1 VYRYATGG
9 AVDEV
14 FDRWDE
20 GREDVVDIETVIL
33 LDNSGSMSWTIESA
47 HDSMWAIKRALDKV
61 NASTTV
67 LTFGNKSSLLYSA
80 DERATTKLKYAGSE
94 GSTEPLK
101 ALRYARSLLA
111 NSKRAIKIVI
121 SITDG
126 YWWGGDECDE
136 TLKYLRKAGV
146 LTALAYVSNPDHYRP
161 GETTTIDTHG
171 CAVAVNVTNGKDL
184 FTLARQMV
192 KVGVAHNLA
201 S

>member
-1 VYRYATGG
+1 V
-9 AVDEV
+9 
-14 FDRWDE
+14 
-20 GREDVVDIETVIL
+20 
-33 LDNSGSMSWTIESA
+33 
-47 HDSMWAIKRALDKV
+47 
-61 NASTTV
+61 
-67 LTFGNKSSLLYSA
+67 
-80 DERATTKLKYAGSE
+80 
-94 GSTEPLK
+94 
-101 ALRYARSLLA
+101 LA

-146 LTALAYVSNPDHYRP
+146 LTALAYVSNPDHYRA